1 MLVIH
6 CTIAHPV
13 FQSHLSIQHWQSFQ
27 EAPVEIP
34 AGSFHLWKRGAKLS
48 SEYFHHSLQTKLQ
61 CMAYLRV
68 SNYRTSSQV
77 ACLIR
82 NIQNMQLEYFYFV
95 CFKLELRKASNK
107 FKTQLRLCMTQVGR
121 AQVSCNR
128 DYQTHRL
135 VEVGCLR
142 YPGASTI
149 GSQPLD

>member
-1 MLVIH
+1 MLGKIYRRKSMLVIH

-34 AGSFHLWKRGAKLS
+34 AGSFHLWKPGAKLS

-82 NIQNMQLEYFYFV
+82 NIQNMQLEYFYLV

-128 DYQTHRL
+128 D
-135 VEVGCLR
+135 
-142 YPGASTI
+142 
-149 GSQPLD
+149 